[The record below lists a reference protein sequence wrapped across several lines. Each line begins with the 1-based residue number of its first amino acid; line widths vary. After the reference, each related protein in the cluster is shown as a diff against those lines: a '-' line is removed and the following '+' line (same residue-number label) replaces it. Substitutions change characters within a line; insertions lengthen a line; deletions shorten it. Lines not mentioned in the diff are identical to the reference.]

1 VKAMEKIHL
10 ARWGTRFW
18 AWVIDII
25 IVGIAV
31 NVVTRLVEIVYS
43 FPHLYDIPGN
53 LFPLDFGLNGV
64 GLFLYWTLL
73 EGYSGK
79 SIGKMALNLRVTG
92 RSGEKIGFG
101 AAALSSFGKAFL
113 LPLDC
118 LIGWI
123 AMPDTKL
130 RLFNR
135 LSNTIVIKMEYE
147 PPSGVEYIKEK
158 E

>member
-1 VKAMEKIHL
+1 METIHL
-10 ARWGTRFW
+10 AGWGKRFW
-18 AWVIDII
+18 AWLIDII
-25 IVGIAV
+25 IVLIVV
-31 NVVTRLVEIVYS
+31 NVVTTLGGMLYQ
-43 FPHLYDIPGN
+43 FPHLYNIPGN
-53 LFPLDFGLNGV
+53 LFPFDLGLNSV
-64 GLFLYWTLL
+64 VLFLYWTIL

-79 SIGKMALNLRVTG
+79 SIGKIALNLRVTG

-101 AAALSSFGKAFL
+101 VAALSSFGKAFL

-135 LSNTIVIKMEYE
+135 LSNTIVIKTAYE
-147 PPSGVEYIKEK
+147 PPAGVEYIKEK

>member
-1 VKAMEKIHL
+1 METIHL

-31 NVVTRLVEIVYS
+31 KVVTTLIGMVYS

-53 LFPLDFGLNGV
+53 LFPFDLGLNSV
-64 GLFLYWTLL
+64 VLFFYWTIL

-79 SIGKMALNLRVTG
+79 SIGKMALNLRVSG

-101 AAALSSFGKAFL
+101 AAVLSSFGKAFL
-113 LPLDC
+113 LPFDA

-135 LSNTIVIKMEYE
+135 LSNTIVIKTEYE
-147 PPSGVEYIKEK
+147 PPAGVEYIKEK

>member
-1 VKAMEKIHL
+1 METIHL

-18 AWVIDII
+18 AWLIDII
-25 IVGIAV
+25 IVWIAV
-31 NVVTRLVEIVYS
+31 NVVTTLVGLVFYPL
-43 FPHLYDIPGN
+43 PHLYDIPGN
-53 LFPLDFGLNGV
+53 LFPFDFGLNSV
-64 GLFLYWTLL
+64 VLFLYWTIL

-79 SIGKMALNLRVTG
+79 SIGKVALNLQLTG

-101 AAALSSFGKAFL
+101 AAVISSFGKAFL
-113 LPLDC
+113 LPLDA

-123 AMPDTKL
+123 AMPGTKL

-135 LSNTIVIKMEYE
+135 LSNTIVIKTEYE
-147 PPSGVEYIKEK
+147 PPAGVEYIKEK

>member
-1 VKAMEKIHL
+1 METIHL

-18 AWVIDII
+18 AWLIDII
-25 IVGIAV
+25 IVWIAV
-31 NVVTRLVEIVYS
+31 NVVTTLAGILSYP

-53 LFPLDFGLNGV
+53 LFPFDFGLNSV
-64 GLFLYWTLL
+64 VLFLYWTIF

-79 SIGKMALNLRVTG
+79 SIGKMALNLQLTG

-101 AAALSSFGKAFL
+101 AAAISSFGKAFL
-113 LPLDC
+113 LPLDA

-123 AMPDTKL
+123 AMPGTKL

-135 LSNTIVIKMEYE
+135 LSNTIVIKTEYE
-147 PPSGVEYIKEK
+147 PPAGVEYIKEK

>member
-1 VKAMEKIHL
+1 METLHL

-18 AWVIDII
+18 AWLIDII
-25 IVGIAV
+25 VVGIAV
-31 NVVTRLVEIVYS
+31 DVVTTLTAAVYR
-43 FPHLYDIPGN
+43 FPHLYDLPGN
-53 LFPLDFGLNGV
+53 LFPLDLGLNSGV
-64 GLFLYWTLL
+64 LFLYWTLL

-79 SIGKMALNLRVTG
+79 SIGKMALNLRLAG

-101 AAALSSFGKAFL
+101 MAALSSFGKAFL
-113 LPLDC
+113 LPIDC

-123 AMPDTKL
+123 AMPVTKL

-135 LSNTIVIKMEYE
+135 LSNTIVIKEEYA
-147 PPSGVEYIKEK
+147 PPPGVEYVKET

>member
-1 VKAMEKIHL
+1 MK
-10 ARWGTRFW
+10 
-18 AWVIDII
+18 
-25 IVGIAV
+25 
-31 NVVTRLVEIVYS
+31 VVTTLIGIVYS

-53 LFPLDFGLNGV
+53 LFPLDLGLNSGA
-64 GLFLYWTLL
+64 LFFYWTIL

-113 LPLDC
+113 LPLDA

-123 AMPDTKL
+123 AMPGTNL

-135 LSNTIVIKMEYE
+135 LSNTIVIKTEYE
-147 PPSGVEYIKEK
+147 PPAGVEYIKEK